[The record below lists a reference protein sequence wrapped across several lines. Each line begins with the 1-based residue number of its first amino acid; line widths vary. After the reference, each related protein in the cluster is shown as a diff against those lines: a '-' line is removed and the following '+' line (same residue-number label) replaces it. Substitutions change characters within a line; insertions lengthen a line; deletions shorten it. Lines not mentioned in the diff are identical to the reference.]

1 MPRIKLV
8 RDRCNAVLEGQCE
21 PAGYKSEYQMALVL
35 KMHEEIEEIAKDPS
49 DPAEYADLL
58 EVLLTFAELHG
69 VAPMEILKAREEKRE
84 ALGAFEEGQIW
95 TEVTI

>member
-21 PAGYKSEYQMALVL
+21 PVSSKSKYMMALLL

-49 DPAEYADLL
+49 DPMEYGDLL
-58 EVLLTFAELHG
+58 EVLLTLAELHG
-69 VAPMEILKAREEKRE
+69 VAPMEILRAREEKRE
-84 ALGAFEEGQIW
+84 ELGGFEDGQIW